1 MESQIQIFEHEQF
14 GKIRVIVINGEP
26 WFVAADTCHVLEL
39 GNPSQ
44 ALKRLDEDE
53 KQIILI
59 PAQGII
65 SKNTRGG
72 EQKMLIVNEP
82 GFYRLVFASRKK
94 EARDFQRWVYH
105 EVLPAIRKT
114 GSYSSSSAPVKKTRR
129 QISALVCVYVLLLS
143 NGLIKIGHTSNISR
157 RIAEIK
163 RQTKSTIKAVYHT
176 DLFSREI
183 ACRIEYVCQEN
194 FSSFRTEGE
203 FFNVDFVKVCEYIE
217 PFIKAEVERSIVLLK
232 ITSLKNEIPEEKTV
246 ERALLMEAAIFEQP
260 VD

>member
-1 MESQIQIFEHEQF
+1 MENQIQIFEHERF
-14 GKIRVIVINGEP
+14 EKIRVIVIKGEP

-44 ALKRLDEDE
+44 ALKRLEDDE
-53 KQIILI
+53 KMTLSLNDSHS
-59 PAQGII
+59 G
-65 SKNTRGG
+65 KRGG
-72 EQKMLIVNEP
+72 AQFMNLINEP

-114 GSYSSSSAPVKKTRR
+114 GSYSSSSASVKKTRR
-129 QISALVCVYVLLLS
+129 QISALACVYVLLLS
-143 NGLIKIGHTSNISR
+143 NGLIKIGHTGNISR

-163 RQTKSTIKAVYHT
+163 RQTKSTVKAVYHT

-194 FSSFRTEGE
+194 FSSFRTKGE
-203 FFNVDFVKVCEYIE
+203 FFNVDFVKV
-217 PFIKAEVERSIVLLK
+217 EVERSIVLLK

-246 ERALLMEAAIFEQP
+246 ERALLMEAAKFYVGNIFE
-260 VD
+260 